1 MPSHRRSHLATGL
14 LSDARLAV
22 RSLARSPGF
31 SLATIASLSVGFALA
46 SSALAVANAYL
57 ARSFPYPNL
66 DRLYHVRYAPPGPV
80 EPRGMSTIDWS
91 TARDVVAHTIT
102 TSGQIY
108 YIAADDGARSA
119 RGLRV
124 SPGFL
129 QALGVRAAV
138 GRTLGPVDFEA
149 AAAPVA
155 MIGHELWRDQFGA
168 DPRIVGRSLRVEPE
182 GRSAEPE
189 LLHIV
194 GVLPPGFWFGR
205 TSADSV
211 GVLVPL
217 RSPATTYLVALREGV
232 SVEHAQ
238 RRLTSIAA
246 DAATWLPPQWSGV
259 ELESLHER
267 YVGPLR
273 SMLRAIVVAAALV
286 IALTCVSVAVL
297 VLLRT
302 MTRSRDVAVRVAHG
316 AGRSHLLRLFMLET
330 GIISAVA
337 IVVGAA
343 LTRLSL
349 RVMAPSIEGQL
360 GKPSAAGP
368 SAMVIDVGVAAAMAA
383 LVLFIALSLGVIPAL
398 VPWQRRLGAI
408 LRGDARVGAD
418 NQWTRRVRASLIAL
432 EVAGSVAL
440 LVGCGLM
447 IHTAASFQSANLGVD
462 YESVVRVR
470 VVLRGS
476 RYADP
481 AAYERFYLTI
491 AEQLS
496 ARGVRVAFS
505 GWPPFIEHPTHT
517 IEGGSPARA
526 LAASMVGVGPGYFAT
541 VGITVRQGR
550 DFSVDDRQA
559 SEPVAVISE
568 SLARQLWPSGGA
580 VGGRVRYVESRP
592 SGAPEIPWR
601 RVVGV
606 VADARQTYQDQ
617 SVLDLYVPTLQ
628 SDPGRYLS
636 MLAKTNLPAASVTTL
651 VRSTVAAIDP
661 TAVAGEARP
670 VALEDTELAR
680 ARFLRALLA
689 TFAVLTA
696 FLSALG
702 MYGVVAH
709 GIRQRER
716 EVAIRVAIGATPSA
730 IVALFLRESAGL
742 LGVGILGGAT
752 AAVGLAR
759 VLETRMFSTAA
770 LDPVTMFAACSLMA
784 LVGLAAILEP
794 VIRASRRS
802 PMSTLHTT

>member
-1 MPSHRRSHLATGL
+1 MDCSERLGTGISFLLARRQQRSLQIPTPSSMPSHRRSLFTSGL

-22 RSLARSPGF
+22 RSLARGPGF
-31 SLATIASLSVGFALA
+31 ALATIASLAVGFALA

-66 DRLYHVRYAPPGPV
+66 ERLYHVMYAPPGPV
-80 EPRGMSTIDWS
+80 EPRGMSAIDWS
-91 TARDVVAHTIT
+91 AARDVVEHTIT

-129 QALGVRAAV
+129 QALGVRAAL
-138 GRTLGPVDFEA
+138 GRTLGSVDFA
-149 AAAPVA
+149 PDAAPVA
-155 MIGHELWRDQFGA
+155 MIGHELWRDQFGGDA
-168 DPRIVGRSLRVEPE
+168 TVVGRSLRVEPE
-182 GRSAEPE
+182 GRSADPE

-205 TSADSV
+205 TSADSI
-211 GVLVPL
+211 GILVPL
-217 RSPATTYLVALREGV
+217 RSQATTYMVALREGV
-232 SVEHAQ
+232 SVEHAR
-238 RRLTSIAA
+238 RRLTSVAA
-246 DAATWLPPQWSGV
+246 DAA
-259 ELESLHER
+259 
-267 YVGPLR
+267 
-273 SMLRAIVVAAALV
+273 
-286 IALTCVSVAVL
+286 
-297 VLLRT
+297 
-302 MTRSRDVAVRVAHG
+302 
-316 AGRSHLLRLFMLET
+316 T

-337 IVVGAA
+337 IAVGGA

-349 RVMAPSIEGQL
+349 RVMAPSIEAQL

-368 SAMVIDVGVAAAMAA
+368 SAMVIDVGVATAMAVV
-383 LVLFIALSLGVIPAL
+383 VLFIALSLGLIPAL
-398 VPWQRRLGAI
+398 VPWPRRLAAI

-418 NQWTRRVRASLIAL
+418 NQWTRRVRASLIGL

-447 IHTAASFQSANLGVD
+447 IRTAASFQSADLGVD

-476 RYADP
+476 GYPDTG
-481 AAYERFYLTI
+481 AYERFYLTL

-496 ARGVRVAFS
+496 ARGVRIAFS
-505 GWPPFIEHPTHT
+505 GWPPFIEHPTHR
-517 IEGGSPARA
+517 IEGGSPERV
-526 LAASMVGVGPGYFAT
+526 LAASMVGVGAGYFAT
-541 VGITVRQGR
+541 VGVPVRQGR

-559 SEPVAVISE
+559 SEPVAIISE
-568 SLARQLWPSGGA
+568 SLARRLWPTGGA

-592 SGAPEIPWR
+592 SGALEIPWR
-601 RVVGV
+601 RVVGI

-628 SDPGRYLS
+628 ADPGRYLS
-636 MLAKTNLPAASVTTL
+636 MLARTNLPPASVTTL
-651 VRSTVAAIDP
+651 VRSAVAAIDP
-661 TAVAGEARP
+661 TAVVGEARP
-670 VALEDTELAR
+670 VVLEDTELAR
-680 ARFLRALLA
+680 ARFMRALLA

-730 IVALFLRESAGL
+730 IVALFLSESAGL
-742 LGVGILGGAT
+742 LGVGILAGAA

-759 VLETRMFSTAA
+759 VLETRMFSTAT
-770 LDPVTMFAACSLMA
+770 LDPVTVLAACSLMA
-784 LVGLAAILEP
+784 LVGLAAVLEP

-802 PMSTLHTT
+802 PVATLHAT